1 MRSINEIFCIFEII
15 VVNETLKM
23 ILFLLVYYI
32 FKEIIDLRKVIFVDL
47 IYGKYQFHEDIFT
60 LKY

>member
-1 MRSINEIFCIFEII
+1 MRSINEIFCVFEII

-23 ILFLLVYYI
+23 ILFFLVYYI

>member
-1 MRSINEIFCIFEII
+1 MRSINEIFCVFEII